1 MIVYS
6 RDYLNHDMDGHP
18 ENKARLIAII
28 DFLEKI
34 RVFEKVP
41 LTEPTKAS
49 EKDILRVH
57 TKEHLENMR
66 LTAKQ
71 GLRVEGDTYFTRETY
86 DTALLAAGGVL
97 TCLNVNQKKG
107 FALVRPPG
115 HHATTSAAMGFC
127 IFNNAAI
134 GAAYARTK
142 GFRRIAI
149 LDFDLHHG
157 NGTQE
162 IFYNDDILY
171 ISLHQWPHY
180 PGTGSIEEL
189 GIGRGEG
196 YTINIPLPGG
206 VGDESYNLALNEI
219 VFPLLREYS
228 PEVLFLS
235 AGYDGHFNDPLGSL
249 NLSSG
254 TYLNI
259 AKVAKTLA
267 KKVVFSLEG
276 GYDLEALPLCVYASL
291 QGLFDLE
298 DATYDA
304 VQMEDK
310 KVSEHMEL
318 KIKKIRDSASRYW
331 AI

>member
-1 MIVYS
+1 MIVYTK
-6 RDYLNHDMDGHP
+6 DYLNHDMEGHP
-18 ENKARLIAII
+18 ENKNRLLAII
-28 DFLEKI
+28 NFLEKMA
-34 RVFEKVP
+34 VFETAP
-41 LTEPTKAS
+41 LIEPTKAS
-49 EKDILRVH
+49 EEDILRVH
-57 TKEHLENMR
+57 TKEHFENMSVI
-66 LTAKQ
+66 AKQ
-71 GLRVEGDTYFTRETY
+71 GLRVEGDTYFTKETY

-97 TCLNVNQKKG
+97 TCLNGNRRNG

-115 HHATTSAAMGFC
+115 HHATRSAAMGFC
-127 IFNNAAI
+127 IFNNVSI

-142 GFRRIAI
+142 GFKRIAI

-180 PGTGSIEEL
+180 PGTGSIEEI

-206 VGDESYNLALNEI
+206 VADRSYNLVLNEI
-219 VFPLLREYS
+219 VFPVLRSFS

-235 AGYDGHFNDPLGSL
+235 AGYDGHFLDPLGSL

-254 TYLNI
+254 TYLKI
-259 AKVAKTLA
+259 AKEAKTLA

-276 GYDLEALPLCVYASL
+276 GYDLEALPHCVYASL
-291 QGLFDLE
+291 QGLFDLDGE
-298 DATYDA
+298 AYDA
-304 VQMEDK
+304 VQTEDK
-310 KVSEHMEL
+310 RVAKHMEI
-318 KIKKIRDSASRYW
+318 KIKQIRDAASRYW